1 MTDRQ
6 IYREFRETLDSL
18 TGNELAELEQTLDG
32 DDVFRRE
39 AGPEFSRAV
48 HNARDAR
55 VFA

>member
-6 IYREFRETLDSL
+6 IYREFRETLKSL

-32 DDVFRRE
+32 DDAFRRE